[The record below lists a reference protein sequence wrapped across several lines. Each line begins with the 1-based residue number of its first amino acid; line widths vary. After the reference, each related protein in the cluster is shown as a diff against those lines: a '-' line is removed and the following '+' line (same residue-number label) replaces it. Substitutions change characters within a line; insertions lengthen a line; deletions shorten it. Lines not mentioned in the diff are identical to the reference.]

1 MRDTDERQHPHP
13 HESLLY
19 HTNVFSTED
28 LIHLCSRPTCL
39 LIYQF
44 LPPSLLAWN
53 HIPQNQSH
61 GPGCDSAECT
71 GQVLIPS
78 IFQILCKSNVKKA
91 HCINIFKICLSLSL
105 FSFLLRLSTCLSLC
119 PALTARSF
127 SYPCLERGSYKGL
140 PQINKTTI

>member
-91 HCINIFKICLSLSL
+91 HCINTLKICLSLSL
-105 FSFLLRLSTCLSLC
+105 FSCSPMSLYLPVFMPSTHSKVFFLSLLGAWLIQR
-119 PALTARSF
+119 PT
-127 SYPCLERGSYKGL
+127 PDK
-140 PQINKTTI
+140 